1 MSAGSIAEKID
12 LAPASVSEH
21 LKVLRKA
28 GLVEVEKLGTSWM
41 YRANHSAIQQ
51 LIKLLQIEFPV
62 TKTKKRR
69 TNDGG

>member
-1 MSAGSIAEKID
+1 MSAGSIAEMID

-28 GLVEVEKLGTSWM
+28 GLVDVEKIGTSWI
-41 YRANHSAIQQ
+41 YRANQSAIQQ
-51 LIKLLQIEFPV
+51 LTTLLQNEFPV
-62 TKTKKRR
+62 TRTRKRR